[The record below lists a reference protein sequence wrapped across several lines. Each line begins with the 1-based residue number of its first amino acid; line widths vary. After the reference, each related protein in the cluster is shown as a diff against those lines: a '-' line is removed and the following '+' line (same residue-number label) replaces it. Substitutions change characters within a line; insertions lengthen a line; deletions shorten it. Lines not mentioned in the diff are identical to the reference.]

1 MLPSPYLHAVI
12 QEALRPAPRAPH
24 PRPEPPVAA
33 QRPAP
38 VEPVTIRWAG
48 AADRPA
54 LEALAALDGA
64 SLPTAPMLVAE
75 RDGVPVAALAADG
88 SDPIADPFSP
98 TAELVD
104 LLEVRARQLFEG
116 ERARRGSARRTLGRL
131 VSAVR

>member
-12 QEALRPAPRAPH
+12 QEALRPVPRAPR
-24 PRPEPPVAA
+24 PRPEPAVTFE
-33 QRPAP
+33 RPAP

-54 LEALAALDGA
+54 LEALAALDSA
-64 SLPTAPMLVAE
+64 SLPAAPVLVAE
-75 RDGVPVAALAADG
+75 RAGVPVAALPADG
-88 SDPIADPFSP
+88 SDPIADPFAP

-104 LLEVRARQLFEG
+104 LLQLRARQLADG
-116 ERARRGSARRTLGRL
+116 ARPRHRSARRTLGRL